1 MTITKEL
8 YQQVKSSVDFPT
20 VLQQLQHDWEEEQ
33 INRHEFWKKH
43 DDSQK
48 AEFIN
53 GIGVYHSQVYGRHWM
68 ASSNITRN
76 LLPFVYNNKLG
87 KVAYEK
93 VLCRFTR
100 NDYEPDIAFWNKQ
113 ISDTFLPT
121 QSAFPPPNFII
132 EILSESTQERD
143 RDIKFEDYAAH
154 EVAEYW
160 IVDPVNNTVEQY
172 FLNNKM
178 YELHLKIQEGKISS
192 RAIIGFEI
200 LVADIFNEN

>member
-8 YQQVKSSVDFPT
+8 YQQVKSAVDFPT

-121 QSAFPPPNFII
+121 
-132 EILSESTQERD
+132 
-143 RDIKFEDYAAH
+143 
-154 EVAEYW
+154 
-160 IVDPVNNTVEQY
+160 
-172 FLNNKM
+172 
-178 YELHLKIQEGKISS
+178 
-192 RAIIGFEI
+192 
-200 LVADIFNEN
+200 

>member
-8 YQQVKSSVDFPT
+8 YQQVKSAVDFPT

>member
-1 MTITKEL
+1 
-8 YQQVKSSVDFPT
+8 
-20 VLQQLQHDWEEEQ
+20 
-33 INRHEFWKKH
+33 
-43 DDSQK
+43 
-48 AEFIN
+48 
-53 GIGVYHSQVYGRHWM
+53 M